1 MSGAC
6 SASTGHVAAIVSSS
20 WVVRRADDREAEH
33 GIHGIVHLLGAGI
46 NDGAI
51 GGPDDTACAQAGA
64 NGRHGVALT
73 QPGFEAGFNIGRKA
87 ASRRQAQQKQGPL
100 DRLAFDL
107 FGVAALLAS
116 VASGG
121 ASKMSLNVAA
131 SATATRLAGSLMTT
145 SGS

>member
-1 MSGAC
+1 M
-6 SASTGHVAAIVSSS
+6 AAIVSSS
-20 WVVRRADDREAEH
+20 CACQAGHDREAEH

-46 NDGAI
+46 DDGAI
-51 GGPDDTACAQAGA
+51 AGPDDTACAQAGT
-64 NGRHGVALT
+64 NRRHGVTLA
-73 QPGFEAGFNIGRKA
+73 QPCFEAGFNIGRKA

-100 DRLAFDL
+100 DRLALDL
-107 FGVAALLAS
+107 SVVAALLAS

-121 ASKMSLNVAA
+121 ASKTSVNVAA